1 MSQRVSRLQAATILG
16 VSLATIDRRIGRG
29 ELQVKVEPHGS
40 NRRVWVLLEEDVFES
55 SGDEL
60 GEFSSEFS
68 GEDSLWLRL
77 RPQVTALEEQ
87 LRARDELV
95 AILRERLVE
104 SDASFQML
112 MARLEDAQR
121 HADDL
126 STRMLPPGRP
136 DGGRWWWPFRRG

>member
-40 NRRVWVLLEEDVFES
+40 NRRVWVFLEEATFAP

-60 GEFSSEFS
+60 GEFSSEA
-68 GEDSLWLRL
+68 SLLLRL
-77 RPQVTALEEQ
+77 RTQVTALEEQ

-104 SDASFQML
+104 SDAGFQML